1 MLVDLDT
8 FNYRGKE
15 YYVGSV
21 VKLKRTVKNIA
32 VLKRHYIDS
41 SGNHNYDFVKNG
53 DHNVMSI
60 TTNNLDKFLDD
71 VIEEADAPLETK
83 AEYYKDTDLDVMFY
97 GWIIYITLM
106 ALVSFVH
113 GNVFGWILISIYF
126 FVWRKKTLKK
136 DQ

>member
-1 MLVDLDT
+1 
-8 FNYRGKE
+8 
-15 YYVGSV
+15 
-21 VKLKRTVKNIA
+21 
-32 VLKRHYIDS
+32 
-41 SGNHNYDFVKNG
+41 
-53 DHNVMSI
+53 MSI